1 MKKHLLLAAAA
12 LTLAA
17 AANAKCWRINPNP
30 NAKAN
35 FLTVAKAMD
44 DANVQPGDTLL
55 LDPGHHGNISL
66 NKKGITLIGT
76 GYLLDKNTSW
86 AETEEAVASSVT
98 LYDSCKVEGLHVTDH
113 IVIKEYSTVSRCK
126 TRYIVADDSYCHGIT
141 IEQCLLTGGNS
152 PIPNYSSVYCAFH
165 CKSIAPNSMILKN
178 NIILAPLRFRYSD
191 VGWSCPKF
199 SYSTIENNTIICS
212 KPDLRGENSTI
223 NNNIIID
230 TDSTEQMPIVFSGC
244 DNCVVKNNVL
254 SITGSNETYPYNHFA
269 GASVDNTFVGEGSED
284 GMYQLAENSPAK
296 NAATHG
302 GDCGAFGG
310 ETPYILS
317 GIPMFQPH
325 ITEAIVP
332 KKPTDGKITV
342 KIKLASQDE

>member
-12 LTLAA
+12 FTLAA
-17 AANAKCWRINPNP
+17 AANANCWRINPNP

-35 FLTVAKAMD
+35 FLTVAEAMK

-55 LDPGHHGNISL
+55 LDPGHHGNITL
-66 NKKGITLIGT
+66 NMEGITLIGT

-98 LYDSCKVEGLHVTDH
+98 LFVRCKVEGLHVTDH
-113 IVIKEYSTVSRCK
+113 ITARDLSTVSRCK
-126 TRYIVADDSYCHGIT
+126 TRYITTVSTAVPSHIT
-141 IEQCLLTGGNS
+141 IEQCLLTGGDYS
-152 PIPNYSSVYCAFH
+152 SSVYCAFH
-165 CKSIAPNSMILKN
+165 QDYYYAPNFTLKN
-178 NIILAPLRFRYSD
+178 NIILAPFRFSNIPSSGYYFSD
-191 VGWSCPKF
+191 
-199 SYSTIENNTIICS
+199 STIENNTIICS
-212 KPDLRGENSTI
+212 KPDLRGSNSTI

-230 TDSTEQMPIVFSGC
+230 TDSTEQMPINFSKC